1 MNDALDA
8 LSGTLARGLHPGYVL
23 PVLAG
28 LALAVLFPS
37 GTVFRDPALRR
48 KYQRIQLATLF
59 GALVGAKLAAI
70 VGDLRWPIEAVSAS
84 DLLHVGR
91 SITGGLLFG
100 FLTAEVLKRLA
111 GFREPPN
118 DRFATVLPFSI
129 AIGRVGC
136 LIVGCCPGLPTDAW
150 LALPDEH
157 GVMRHPTALYDLLFH
172 LALGIAFVVLLRR
185 GGALR
190 GRFFALHMLLYGIF
204 RFAIEPLRDTRTYV
218 LGLSAYQVFA
228 LCLFACG
235 LYGLFRTLPKPSTSP
250 PNPSDMRD
258 DRPEP
263 PAELA

>member
-1 MNDALDA
+1 MSTLADVWSALD
-8 LSGTLARGLHPGYVL
+8 RGFHPGYVL

-37 GTVFRDPALRR
+37 GTVFRDPAVRR

-59 GALVGAKLAAI
+59 GALVGAKLAAA
-70 VGDLRWPIEAVSAS
+70 VGDLRWPLEPVTAH

-100 FLTAEVLKRLA
+100 FLTAEALKRLA

-136 LIVGCCPGLPTDAW
+136 LLVGCCPGLPTDSF
-150 LALPDEH
+150 LALPDAD

-172 LALGIAFVVLLRR
+172 LVLGIVFVVLLRR
-185 GGALR
+185 GGVLR
-190 GRFFALHMLLYGIF
+190 GRFFALHILLYGIF
-204 RFAIEPLRDTRTYV
+204 RFAIEPLRDTRSYA
-218 LGLSAYQVFA
+218 LGMSAYQIFA
-228 LCLFACG
+228 LLLFACG
-235 LYGLFRTLPKPSTSP
+235 LYGLVRKLPAPSSADP
-250 PNPSDMRD
+250 PPSESRD